1 MQVENQECSPS
12 SNAVHGGPRARGWGN
27 QERHQPHLHNMIFE
41 KKPISPILEASSP
54 FPLESNCFRNHPT
67 HMVKKK
73 KKFARFLI
81 GEYYYS
87 FTESKLFVCFK
98 KIFFM
103 GYSYVDIPVPW
114 HCLASIHTC
123 FAYFVSWSWL
133 CSSIHLSIGFAETSF
148 FLSW

>member
-73 KKFARFLI
+73 KFARFLI

-98 KIFFM
+98 KIFFY
-103 GYSYVDIPVPW
+103 GVQLCRHSSALALSRLDPYLFCLLCLVVLALFKYS
-114 HCLASIHTC
+114 S
-123 FAYFVSWSWL
+123 
-133 CSSIHLSIGFAETSF
+133 
-148 FLSW
+148 